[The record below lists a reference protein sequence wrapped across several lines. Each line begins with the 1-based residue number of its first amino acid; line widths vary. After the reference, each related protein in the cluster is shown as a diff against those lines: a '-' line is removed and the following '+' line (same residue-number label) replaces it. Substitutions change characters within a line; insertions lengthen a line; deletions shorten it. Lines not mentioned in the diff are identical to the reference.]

1 MGVQTYSN
9 DFKVEVCNFS
19 NDNTYTDTAKKFGI
33 SARTVRYFRDYL
45 GYPNVGRGQRQ
56 IINEEIQIA
65 ACQMYMGNPSI
76 TQQEVSD
83 HFGIST
89 QSLCNYLRKHGFSLK
104 VAKRLPMPTRADRVA
119 RNFKVLKTEHNKVKA
134 ELMQLKQAQQADNTW
149 LSGKLNDFAQAIINR
164 SN

>member
-1 MGVQTYSN
+1 MGVQIYSN

-104 VAKRLPMPTRADRVA
+104 VAKRKALPTTSESSAQRMAY
-119 RNFKVLKTEHNKVKA
+119 NFKVLKTEHSLVKA
-134 ELMQLKQAQQADNTW
+134 ELMKIR
-149 LSGKLNDFAQAIINR
+149 SIIEE
-164 SN
+164 SKV

>member
-33 SARTVRYFRDYL
+33 SARTVRYFREYL

-104 VAKRLPMPTRADRVA
+104 VAKRKALPTTSESSAQRMAH
-119 RNFKVLKTEHNKVKA
+119 NFKVLKTEHSLVKA
-134 ELMQLKQAQQADNTW
+134 ELMKIR
-149 LSGKLNDFAQAIINR
+149 SIIEE
-164 SN
+164 SKV